1 VTSSSA
7 RAHTAVVPAAGLGT
21 RFLPETKVVA
31 KELLP
36 LLDRPAIQ
44 IIVEEATAAG
54 IDDVVMVT
62 NGQRLG
68 VIDHFADT
76 TVENTLRARGDEKAL
91 GRLAC
96 LDGLARVRGA
106 VQSEPLG
113 LGHAVLSASEAVGD
127 ESFAVMLAD
136 DLVDVALLPQ
146 LLDVQAAHGGSV
158 VALMEVPGEEIS
170 KYGCAAVEP
179 TDAQD
184 VVRIT
189 SLVEK
194 PSVEDAPSRLA
205 VIGRYVFEAGI
216 FERLA
221 QTKPGALGEI
231 QLTDA
236 MAACA
241 RGEGGTNGMLGVI
254 YRGRRDDIGTPDG
267 WLRANVEYGLRSPDF
282 GEDFAHWLAERTS

>member
-1 VTSSSA
+1 M
-7 RAHTAVVPAAGLGT
+7 
-21 RFLPETKVVA
+21 VA

-44 IIVEEATAAG
+44 VIVEEATSAG
-54 IDDVVMVT
+54 IDDVVIVT
-62 NGQRLG
+62 NGERRG
-68 VIDHFADT
+68 VIDHFTDDSL
-76 TVENTLRARGDEKAL
+76 ERTLRERGDEKAL
-91 GRLAC
+91 ARLAT
-96 LDGLARVRGA
+96 LDSLAKVREA
-106 VQSEPLG
+106 VQPDPLG
-113 LGHAVLSASEAVGD
+113 LGHAVLSASEAVRD
-127 ESFAVMLAD
+127 EPFAVMLAD
-136 DLVDVALLPQ
+136 DLVDDALLAR
-146 LLDVQAAHGGSV
+146 LLDVQAARGGSV
-158 VALMEVPGEEIS
+158 VALIEVPGEEIS
-170 KYGCAAVEP
+170 RYGCAAVEP

-194 PSVEDAPSRLA
+194 PSVEDAPSQLA
-205 VIGRYVFEAGI
+205 VIGRYVFEAAI

-241 RGEGGTNGMLGVI
+241 RCEGGTNGMLGVI

-267 WLRANVEYGLRSPDF
+267 WLRANVEYGLRSPNLGD
-282 GEDFAHWLAERTS
+282 DFARWLSERTS